1 MNGVIMEAEFVNI
14 FVEKQKQYIV
24 DLTLRNLMLEARVA
38 YMEQATKQMVDEF
51 QRQKETVEKQQ
62 QELAQTLS
70 LKEGE
75 IEHLRNRVQELLVQE
90 QQNVKAA
97 AVKK

>member
-1 MNGVIMEAEFVNI
+1 MEAEFVNI